1 VKIAIIGA
9 DGQLGTDLCRVVPK
23 EEQIPLT
30 IKDLDI
36 TNPSQIDQV
45 FKKYSPNIVINT
57 AAYHK
62 VDDCEDNPKLA
73 DLVNAIAVKN
83 LAMACKRTQI
93 TLLHIST
100 DYVFDGN
107 KGAPYSED
115 DLPNPKTVYGASKLA
130 GEKFAAEILPEH
142 FIVRT
147 CGLYGEAG
155 CLGKGGTNFIKG
167 MLRREKNKEKI
178 RVVTDEIITPT
189 YTLDLANKLYQLI
202 QTKHFGLY
210 HISNNGQ
217 CSWWEFASKIF
228 EILKIDIKV
237 EKATSVDFKTK
248 AHRPKYSVLD
258 NARLRKIGLK
268 DMRNWDEA
276 LKDYLA
282 SVVL

>member
-1 VKIAIIGA
+1 MKIAIIGA

>member
-45 FKKYSPNIVINT
+45 FKKYCPNIVINT